1 MLKDLHELGVALQT
15 SYQTTFTQEDKEL
28 PVLFKQLVNNIE
40 GSAVN
45 YNRNSF
51 IVTVNYSNQKIYFP
65 NQLWYIAAYF
75 ADFYKSLSEY
85 AQIIKSH
92 LRISDEN
99 IRKAKDNKEIA
110 SSLILHA
117 SVSDDD
123 KEYLIRFLY
132 DYNWWYGGKGIER
145 ADYYVSPILSLC
157 KLVNASQSYVAELC
171 KFLAKNEEALDVLK
185 QVNDHRE
192 QSKIQILE
200 DDVLNSFVYKLLKYI
215 ETEYTFDALASY
227 ARYTDANRL
236 GFNDTLIHF
245 ELEDKKTHSIFIQTS
260 DESNISSRNSG
271 KIKRWYEDIF
281 HFNQKDVYL
290 TTQWGADTVEPLIFI
305 INNAYKGKL
314 EVSKIGDKYILHVFK
329 TGLSTTDHSSYL
341 PYLTALRTKPFMLL
355 AGISGTGK
363 SRIVRKL
370 AQATNPKEYKNE
382 EDRWKDNR
390 PENFEL
396 IQVKPNWHNSMDVVG
411 YMSNIPAPH
420 YVFTDFVRFIVKAW
434 QHKDTPYFLCLDEMN
449 LAPVE
454 EYFAEFLSA
463 IESRAWDEEGNYT
476 TDPVIAPFKDFGED
490 IGKKMLVDLFG
501 TPDPIDKDKLAIR
514 FYNKGLTLPP
524 NLMVMGTV
532 NMDETTF
539 SFSRKVLDRAMSV
552 EMNEVKYD
560 DFLSGQTELMPL
572 LTEWN
577 DKLVNRP
584 QKACE
589 VQEQI
594 DSQKVIDY
602 LKAVNELLE
611 STPFKL
617 GYRAAN
623 EAILYVSACQD
634 FAKDDFNIE
643 KALDEFTLM
652 KILSRIEGDDS
663 RLAIDEKDERL
674 LKAGIEGNALDDG
687 EQSLNLLNCLRA
699 IVRQHI
705 GQDTETEKKINRM
718 YNTLLREHFVSYWG

>member
-1 MLKDLHELGVALQT
+1 MEKAKLRIGDYSDNGQITIVDEDRLCYIVKSINRGSTGLRTISKALLWEFVNYLAQHKDAQPRNAREALSGQSEVDKFEYGYESTLLLMAKMVLGMENVNHTVQT
-15 SYQTTFTQEDKEL
+15 QSTQTT
-28 PVLFKQLVNNIE
+28 
-40 GSAVN
+40 
-45 YNRNSF
+45 
-51 IVTVNYSNQKIYFP
+51 
-65 NQLWYIAAYF
+65 
-75 ADFYKSLSEY
+75 
-85 AQIIKSH
+85 
-92 LRISDEN
+92 
-99 IRKAKDNKEIA
+99 
-110 SSLILHA
+110 
-117 SVSDDD
+117 
-123 KEYLIRFLY
+123 
-132 DYNWWYGGKGIER
+132 
-145 ADYYVSPILSLC
+145 
-157 KLVNASQSYVAELC
+157 
-171 KFLAKNEEALDVLK
+171 
-185 QVNDHRE
+185 
-192 QSKIQILE
+192 
-200 DDVLNSFVYKLLKYI
+200 
-215 ETEYTFDALASY
+215 
-227 ARYTDANRL
+227 
-236 GFNDTLIHF
+236 
-245 ELEDKKTHSIFIQTS
+245 TS
-260 DESNISSRNSG
+260 D
-271 KIKRWYEDIF
+271 
-281 HFNQKDVYL
+281 
-290 TTQWGADTVEPLIFI
+290 
-305 INNAYKGKL
+305 
-314 EVSKIGDKYILHVFK
+314 
-329 TGLSTTDHSSYL
+329 STSYL

-390 PENFEL
+390 PDNFEL

-463 IESRAWDEEGNYT
+463 IESRALDENGEYI
-476 TDPVIAPFKDFGED
+476 TDPIIAPFKEFAQDVREDMLKQLLGEAHH
-490 IGKKMLVDLFG
+490 
-501 TPDPIDKDKLAIR
+501 TEANPLAIQ
-514 FYNKGLTLPP
+514 FTEKGLTLPP

-602 LKAVNELLE
+602 LKAVNELLD

-699 IVRQHI
+699 IVRKHI

>member
-1 MLKDLHELGVALQT
+1 MNKTELQIGDYSDNRQITIVDEDRLCYIVRSTSRGASGLRTISKALLKEFVDFVQSHPDAVPRDAREAL
-15 SYQTTFTQEDKEL
+15 SGNSDIDKYEYGYESTL
-28 PVLFKQLVNNIE
+28 AFMAKMVL
-40 GSAVN
+40 
-45 YNRNSF
+45 
-51 IVTVNYSNQKIYFP
+51 
-65 NQLWYIAAYF
+65 
-75 ADFYKSLSEY
+75 
-85 AQIIKSH
+85 
-92 LRISDEN
+92 
-99 IRKAKDNKEIA
+99 
-110 SSLILHA
+110 
-117 SVSDDD
+117 
-123 KEYLIRFLY
+123 
-132 DYNWWYGGKGIER
+132 GIEN
-145 ADYYVSPILSLC
+145 
-157 KLVNASQSYVAELC
+157 VNHTTKSQ
-171 KFLAKNEEALDVLK
+171 
-185 QVNDHRE
+185 
-192 QSKIQILE
+192 
-200 DDVLNSFVYKLLKYI
+200 
-215 ETEYTFDALASY
+215 
-227 ARYTDANRL
+227 
-236 GFNDTLIHF
+236 DT
-245 ELEDKKTHSIFIQTS
+245 
-260 DESNISSRNSG
+260 
-271 KIKRWYEDIF
+271 
-281 HFNQKDVYL
+281 
-290 TTQWGADTVEPLIFI
+290 
-305 INNAYKGKL
+305 
-314 EVSKIGDKYILHVFK
+314 
-329 TGLSTTDHSSYL
+329 STTENSSYL

-370 AQATNPKEYKNE
+370 AQATNPKKYANE

-463 IESRAWDEEGNYT
+463 IESRAIDENGEYT
-476 TDPVIAPFKDFGED
+476 TDPIIAPFKEFGEE
-490 IGKKMLVDLFG
+490 IGKKMLVELFG
-501 TPDPIDKDKLAIR
+501 TPDPIDKDKLAVH
-514 FYNKGLTLPP
+514 FYTKGLTLPP

-594 DSQKVIDY
+594 DSPKVIDY
-602 LKAVNELLE
+602 LKAVNELLD

-634 FAKDDFNIE
+634 FAKDDFTIE

-663 RLAIDEKDERL
+663 RLAVDEKDERL
-674 LKAGIEGNALDDG
+674 QAAGIEGNAMDDG

>member
-1 MLKDLHELGVALQT
+1 MKI
-15 SYQTTFTQEDKEL
+15 
-28 PVLFKQLVNNIE
+28 LFEINKFFQQCFQNAGMFL
-40 GSAVN
+40 SAVHTSDIDRNVSELVTKRIPDLLKEYLSDGN
-45 YNRNSF
+45 YVIKGSVGAGRATKTPWIAILDKNITTTTREGVYVVFLFSSDCQHVY
-51 IVTVNYSNQKIYFP
+51 ITLNQGTTQPDQFGPRLSVREITKKSQ
-65 NQLWYIAAYF
+65 NVRELLNVHHDSLKLDGN
-75 ADFYKSLSEY
+75 AD
-85 AQIIKSH
+85 
-92 LRISDEN
+92 ISDERYKVGAIYYTLWN
-99 IRKAKDNKEIA
+99 INDDFECK
-110 SSLILHA
+110 SIL
-117 SVSDDD
+117 D
-123 KEYLIRFLY
+123 LY
-132 DYNWWYGGKGIER
+132 
-145 ADYYVSPILSLC
+145 
-157 KLVNASQSYVAELC
+157 
-171 KFLAKNEEALDVLK
+171 
-185 QVNDHRE
+185 
-192 QSKIQILE
+192 IQIYKKYKTMIH
-200 DDVLNSFVYKLLKYI
+200 LNSTSQDSIIQNKYLRH
-215 ETEYTFDALASY
+215 LA
-227 ARYTDANRL
+227 
-236 GFNDTLIHF
+236 
-245 ELEDKKTHSIFIQTS
+245 
-260 DESNISSRNSG
+260 
-271 KIKRWYEDIF
+271 
-281 HFNQKDVYL
+281 
-290 TTQWGADTVEPLIFI
+290 
-305 INNAYKGKL
+305 
-314 EVSKIGDKYILHVFK
+314 
-329 TGLSTTDHSSYL
+329 
-341 PYLTALRTKPFMLL
+341 ALRTKPFMLL

-370 AQATNPKEYKNE
+370 AQATNPKKYAHE

-411 YMSNIPAPH
+411 YMSNIPTPH

-463 IESRAWDEEGNYT
+463 IESRAMDENGEYI
-476 TDPVIAPFKDFGED
+476 TDPIIAPFKEFAQDVREDMLKQLLGEAHH
-490 IGKKMLVDLFG
+490 
-501 TPDPIDKDKLAIR
+501 TEANPLAIQ
-514 FYNKGLTLPP
+514 FTEKGLTLPP